1 MIARSNME
9 SLINLISQSAPVLIS
24 LLTGV
29 WFLSNKFNVVE
40 KKCDLIAQ
48 KVDFLGEKVE
58 DLENSSDRI
67 SNTLHANSE
76 KFSENISQLDRRI
89 LKIEI
94 VHDSEKEKSA

>member
-1 MIARSNME
+1 ME
-9 SLINLISQSAPVLIS
+9 AFLSLISQSAPVIAS
-24 LLTGV
+24 IMAGV

-48 KVDFLGEKVE
+48 KVDFLGGKVE

-67 SNTLHANSE
+67 SNTLHVNSE

-89 LKIEI
+89 FKIEI
-94 VHDSEKEKSA
+94 THDNKKEKSA

>member
-1 MIARSNME
+1 ME
-9 SLINLISQSAPVLIS
+9 TLINLISQSAPVLIS

-48 KVDFLGEKVE
+48 KVDFLGIKVD
-58 DLENSSDRI
+58 DLENSSGKI
-67 SNTLHANSE
+67 SDTLHSNSE

-94 VHDSEKEKSA
+94 THDNEKEKSA

>member
-1 MIARSNME
+1 ME
-9 SLINLISQSAPVLIS
+9 TLVNLISQSAPVLIS

-48 KVDFLGEKVE
+48 KVDFLSIKVD
-58 DLENSSDRI
+58 DLENSSGKI
-67 SNTLHANSE
+67 SNTLHSNSE

-89 LKIEI
+89 FKIEI
-94 VHDSEKEKSA
+94 THDNEKEKSA

>member
-1 MIARSNME
+1 ME

-48 KVDFLGEKVE
+48 KVDFLGNKVE
-58 DLENSSDRI
+58 DLENTTETVSNNLHQNAERFSSSI
-67 SNTLHANSE
+67 SS
-76 KFSENISQLDRRI
+76 LDRRI
-89 LKIEI
+89 LRIEI
-94 VHDSEKEKSA
+94 TQDAEKEKSA